1 MEKPLLMEKFIIS
14 QIDSGK
20 FQFSL
25 LSKMGAVI
33 LTSDGLSSR
42 EECHS
47 QIGKIRKFSQERQR
61 FDKQLLVTGKFFFN
75 LEATNGC
82 IIAFSPLF
90 DHFSDMVNGIDCVI
104 KYGQAAYVEDLTV
117 YNTEQAHALQFV

>member
-1 MEKPLLMEKFIIS
+1 MEKFIIS

-25 LSKMGAVI
+25 LSKTGVVI
-33 LTSDGLSSR
+33 LTSDGHNSR

-47 QIGKIRKFSQERQR
+47 QICKVRKFSQERQR
-61 FDKQLLVTGKFFFN
+61 FDKQLLATGKFYFN

-82 IIAFSPLF
+82 IIAISPLF
-90 DHFSDMVNGIDCVI
+90 DQFSDMVNGIDCVI
-104 KYGQAAYVEDLTV
+104 KYGQAAYIEDLTFHSI
-117 YNTEQAHALQFV
+117 EEARLLQLV